1 MDSGGLTLTE
11 LCSERGTVAEVTQH
25 CECNECHQILCLRVV
40 RTAYEFTTANII
52 WKGKKKTKNKIS
64 EWNVALPSSQLT
76 FISTGSILPW

>member
-25 CECNECHQILCLRVV
+25 CECNECHQILGLRVV

-52 WKGKKKTKNKIS
+52 WKGKKN
-64 EWNVALPSSQLT
+64 Q
-76 FISTGSILPW
+76 